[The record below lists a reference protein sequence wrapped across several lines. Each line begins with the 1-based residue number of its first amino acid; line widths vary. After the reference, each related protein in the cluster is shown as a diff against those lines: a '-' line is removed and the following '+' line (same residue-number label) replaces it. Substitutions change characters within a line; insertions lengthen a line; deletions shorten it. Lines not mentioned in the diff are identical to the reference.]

1 MAPKKKGGKKKGGKK
16 AKGIT
21 DDVDPSE
28 KCWVLQAEIDSLNS
42 RFIEAQTDANYKKKE
57 E

>member
-1 MAPKKKGGKKKGGKK
+1 MGAKKKGGKKGKGKK

-28 KCWVLQAEIDSLNS
+28 KCWVL
-42 RFIEAQTDANYKKKE
+42 
-57 E
+57 

>member
-1 MAPKKKGGKKKGGKK
+1 MAAKKKGGKKKGGKK

-28 KCWVLQAEIDSLNS
+28 KCWVLQAEIDSLQS
-42 RFIEAQTDANYKKKE
+42 RFIEAQTEANYKKKE